1 MVWADLYIGDK
12 SKLNKSPVS
21 VAVYNVVSSKTVIF
35 SLYINIAGF
44 NVLAITVSVRCLAKL
59 NNIIISVAI
68 AVAMNKENIIFIA
81 SSFLMVIL
89 IVMWYNIIKIIFI
102 GDVMYEGYFV

>member
-1 MVWADLYIGDK
+1 MQ
-12 SKLNKSPVS
+12 P
-21 VAVYNVVSSKTVIF
+21 
-35 SLYINIAGF
+35 
-44 NVLAITVSVRCLAKL
+44 
-59 NNIIISVAI
+59 
-68 AVAMNKENIIFIA
+68 VAMNKENIIFIA